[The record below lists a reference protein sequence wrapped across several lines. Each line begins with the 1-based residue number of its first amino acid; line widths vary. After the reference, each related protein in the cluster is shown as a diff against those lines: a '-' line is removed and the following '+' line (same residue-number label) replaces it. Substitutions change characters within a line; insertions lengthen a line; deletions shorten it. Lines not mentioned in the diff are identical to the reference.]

1 MTFLWPDSLWLLFVV
16 PLLIGMY
23 VLVLRRKKRLAL
35 RYASLSMVREAIG
48 VGQRFRRHVPPLLF
62 LLGLIVMIVAMAR
75 PTATV
80 TLPSQHETIILA
92 MDVSGSMRAVDVLPT
107 RLAAAQEAA
116 RAFIND
122 QPHNVKIGIV
132 SFAGTAAVVQPP
144 TENRE
149 DLLAAID
156 RFQLQRATAIGS
168 GILDSLKAI
177 FPDVEFDLRASNP
190 RVQAHDT
197 GKGMSIDRN
206 KGQPPKD
213 GEKRVEPGSY
223 QSAAIILLTDG
234 QATTGPDPIE
244 AARMA
249 ADRGVRVYTVG
260 VGTVQGEIIG
270 WEGWSMRV
278 RLDEETLKTIA
289 NVTRGEY
296 FYAGTAAD
304 LKKIYQGMNSRMVL
318 QKQQTEITALFVAA
332 AAAFVLLG
340 AGLSLAWF
348 NRLL

>member
-1 MTFLWPDSLWLLFVV
+1 MSFLWPDSLWLLFTV
-16 PLLIGMY
+16 PLLVALY
-23 VLVLRRKKRLAL
+23 VFVLRRRKKLAV
-35 RYASLSMVREAIG
+35 RYASLAMVKEAMG
-48 VGQRFRRHVPPLLF
+48 VGQRFRRHVPPALF
-62 LLGLIVMIVAMAR
+62 LVGLTLMIVALAR

-80 TLPSQHETIILA
+80 TLPTQHETIILA

-122 QPHNVKIGIV
+122 QPRNVRIGIV
-132 SFAGTAAVVQPP
+132 SFAGTAAVVQAP

-168 GILDSLKAI
+168 GILVSLKAI

-197 GKGMSIDRN
+197 GKGMSIDRSR
-206 KGQPPKD
+206 GPPKD
-213 GEKRVEPGSY
+213 ADKPVAPGSY

-234 QATTGPDPIE
+234 QTTTGPDPIE

-260 VGTVQGEIIG
+260 IGTVQGEIIG

-304 LKKIYQGMNSRMVL
+304 LKKVYQGMNSKMVL

-332 AAAFVLLG
+332 AAVFVLLG